1 MDLFFN
7 TAFDLYQLITHNS
20 FARVVFALLTGAMI
34 GSFINVVVYRLP
46 QMLKNYAVIDMHL
59 MHPTELT
66 ESRAR
71 ALLADVGLGG
81 RSITPC
87 CDNRIKARHNI
98 PIISYL
104 FLRGRC
110 AYCSTLISSRYLIN
124 ELVMALLCVLLVMLG
139 LNNLALFFM
148 TSITALLLIVANI
161 DIRYRLLPPHLTMPI
176 GFTAILM
183 VHYDLVLITMSQG
196 IISAIALYIFLTVA
210 KTKGQ
215 ILLGQGDVELIV
227 AVTIAIG
234 AQMSLSVL
242 ALATLSSWLVAKI
255 RRVEGK
261 KERAFGQYISVF
273 TFGA

>member
-1 MDLFFN
+1 
-7 TAFDLYQLITHNS
+7 
-20 FARVVFALLTGAMI
+20 
-34 GSFINVVVYRLP
+34 
-46 QMLKNYAVIDMHL
+46 
-59 MHPTELT
+59 
-66 ESRAR
+66 
-71 ALLADVGLGG
+71 
-81 RSITPC
+81 
-87 CDNRIKARHNI
+87 
-98 PIISYL
+98 
-104 FLRGRC
+104 
-110 AYCSTLISSRYLIN
+110 
-124 ELVMALLCVLLVMLG
+124 G

-161 DIRYRLLPPHLTMPI
+161 DIRYRLLPPQLTMPI

-210 KTKGQ
+210 NDFVAKTKGQ

-234 AQMSLSVL
+234 AQMSLTVL

-273 TFGA
+273 TFGALLILVQT